1 MNLLDLSEVT
11 NQICISLF
19 NQFFMD
25 VLPLA
30 IYVLCILLALSL
42 FILGNIE
49 NSK

>member
-11 NQICISLF
+11 NQICIPLF

-30 IYVLCILLALSL
+30 IYVLCILLALPL
-42 FILGNIE
+42 LILGNI
-49 NSK
+49 